1 METQEIRSPVVL
13 KDGMIM
19 EVVTFRGIITGHLSV
34 VQYQEEI
41 TDSSGW
47 NAGPRHNLSRRKG
60 SWTDAAKTAEEVM
73 AGMGEEDF
81 REKLE
86 ARREEQFP
94 VSLNI
99 DRFFEQG
106 FTGCP

>member
-1 METQEIRSPVVL
+1 MFVHLKVKVFLGRQEARS
-13 KDGMIM
+13 K
-19 EVVTFRGIITGHLSV
+19 
-34 VQYQEEI
+34 
-41 TDSSGW
+41 
-47 NAGPRHNLSRRKG
+47 
-60 SWTDAAKTAEEVM
+60 
-73 AGMGEEDF
+73 
-81 REKLE
+81 KLE

>member
-1 METQEIRSPVVL
+1 ME
-13 KDGMIM
+13 
-19 EVVTFRGIITGHLSV
+19 
-34 VQYQEEI
+34 
-41 TDSSGW
+41 
-47 NAGPRHNLSRRKG
+47 
-60 SWTDAAKTAEEVM
+60 
-73 AGMGEEDF
+73 EEDF